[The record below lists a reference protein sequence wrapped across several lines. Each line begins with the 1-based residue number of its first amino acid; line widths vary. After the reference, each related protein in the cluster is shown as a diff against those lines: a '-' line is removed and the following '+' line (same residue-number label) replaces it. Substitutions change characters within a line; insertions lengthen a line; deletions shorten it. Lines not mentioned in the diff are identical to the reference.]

1 MDEKQRNKLMGI
13 MVEHQGLLK
22 GLSTSDGQ
30 WAIQNPKQA
39 IALYVEAIKNRNKY
53 MSVVFENEYLKLI
66 SGNET
71 LVIDQCDGSRVIADA
86 GDVFDY
92 IDPDFR
98 NWKADEV
105 GQATLDTPVN
115 VCELVKDGTFSDFF
129 GSLSPDM
136 DKLCFT
142 QDQIIGF
149 VKKQRGWLQTDGCAT
164 FFLFKSHNKFF
175 VADVGFNSVGRL
187 VVVVNRL
194 EDDYVW
200 DAEGRHRVVVPQLVA

>member
-1 MDEKQRNKLMGI
+1 MDEQQRNKMASVF
-13 MVEHQGLLK
+13 VENQRLLK
-22 GLSTSDGQ
+22 DLSTSDGQ

-39 IALYVEAIKNRNKY
+39 IALYIEAIKNRNKT
-53 MSVVFENEYLKLI
+53 MSIVFDNEYLKLI

-86 GDVFDY
+86 NDVFDY
-92 IDPDFR
+92 IDSDFR

-129 GSLSPDM
+129 SSLTPDM

-149 VKKQRGWLQTDGCAT
+149 VKKHRDWLRTDGLAT
-164 FFLFKSHNKFF
+164 FFPFKSHNKFF
-175 VADVGFNSVGRL
+175 VARVRFDSDGRL
-187 VVVVNRL
+187 HVSVHEL
-194 EDDYVW
+194 EFG
-200 DAEGRHRVVVPQLVA
+200 GRWGAGGRRRVVVPQLVA